1 MSKIKRYIAFCE
13 ENGYTN
19 EEGEVDSMEYAEEYM
34 KTQEYQREHD
44 WQSRKVMDDGIRK
57 DIKELQD
64 YYHQTVVSQINRL
77 WGEIEELKN

>member
-34 KTQEYQREHD
+34 RTQQYFKEHMEQRRLELDEYQKSKQKRYSD
-44 WQSRKVMDDGIRK
+44 S
-57 DIKELQD
+57 
-64 YYHQTVVSQINRL
+64 
-77 WGEIEELKN
+77 